1 MAGAFKA
8 RRRAMRLGNEVEEME
23 RRKQFTFY
31 RSYYDAIKAL
41 PEVENVTV
49 SQVYELDEA
58 DSTENVP
65 YLDSG
70 CEMMHTEYMHE
81 KGYTGKGMVIAI
93 IDGGFDTNHEN
104 FKGEIENNVNG

>member
-41 PEVENVTV
+41 PRREQTEVVLALCA
-49 SQVYELDEA
+49 YGLDKEERMLSGTAAAIFTLIKPTLDAAWRKAEGGSKGTA
-58 DSTENVP
+58 DKES
-65 YLDSG
+65 
-70 CEMMHTEYMHE
+70 
-81 KGYTGKGMVIAI
+81 
-93 IDGGFDTNHEN
+93 
-104 FKGEIENNVNG
+104 